1 MSESAIDKVISR
13 LQQRAEIGLQT
24 YGVPLMPNN
33 GRWQLKDLM
42 EELLDAAC
50 YLQNEMDEQDME
62 PTELW

>member
-1 MSESAIDKVISR
+1 
-13 LQQRAEIGLQT
+13 
-24 YGVPLMPNN
+24 
-33 GRWQLKDLM
+33 M